1 MRVLIIGTGN
11 MGRGIATRVL
21 AGGHTV
27 VLYNEDTA
35 TAQALA
41 TELSGSVARQTNVT
55 VAATLGDAVPTSD
68 VIVLATP

>member
-27 VLYNEDTA
+27 VLYN
-35 TAQALA
+35 
-41 TELSGSVARQTNVT
+41 
-55 VAATLGDAVPTSD
+55 
-68 VIVLATP
+68 